1 MRVPL
6 LDLKAQYQ
14 AIRGET
20 ERAVERVFADQ
31 QFVLGSTVDR
41 FESEMSTYTGARHAL
56 GVAPGSDELLLALTA
71 FDVGPGDAVVTTPF
85 TFFATVGST
94 CERERGWSSSTS
106 TRPPSTSG
114 PRPHARRWRM
124 PRTAR
129 RPALMPVHVLYR
141 KR

>member
-6 LDLKAQYQ
+6 LDLKTQYQ

-20 ERAVERVFADQ
+20 ERAVECVFADR
-31 QFVLGSTVDR
+31 QFVLGPTVDR
-41 FESEMSTYTGARHAL
+41 FASEMSTYTGARHAL
-56 GVAPGSDELLLALTA
+56 GVASGSDDLLLALMA
-71 FDVGPGDAVVTTPF
+71 LDVGPGDAVVTTPF
-85 TFFATVGST
+85 AFFATIAST
-94 CERERGWSSSTS
+94 CERERGGSSPTS

-129 RPALMPVHVLYR
+129 RPALMTGHVLYR